1 MSLVALC
8 IMDGTS
14 NETTEIKI
22 FCNKEL
28 AIQYVISQEESFLE
42 DPEMISELYK
52 ELDEQNVIYSFDQP
66 IRASYALFPTEL
78 VQ

>member
-1 MSLVALC
+1 MSLIALC

-14 NETTEIKI
+14 NETSAIKI

-28 AIQYVISQEESFLE
+28 AIQYAISQEESYLE
-42 DPEMISELYK
+42 DPDAINELYK
-52 ELDEQNVIYSFDQP
+52 EFEEHNVIYAFDQP
-66 IRASYALFPTEL
+66 IRASYAIFPTEL